1 MAWILTPSLVSLRDA
16 FNKRFP
22 RRDKTTDG
30 TIGNQAH
37 AVTTSS
43 HNPDKTGN
51 AEVKDGD
58 QFDEVRAF
66 DADADL
72 NEPGVTMLQVIAA
85 MLADKATLKRLKYI
99 IHNRTIW
106 TANNGWLPRRY
117 TGPSPHTEHAHFNGI
132 FTDDANSAP
141 WPVVLNFG
149 KGVNNVTTADTDGI
163 KAILTGAGSGSLN
176 VANNLHVKLNTII
189 TALEKVQKS
198 ADAAAERSSALMD
211 MTDVT
216 TSWSDINPKATQ
228 ENKLADAIIAK
239 SVATVD
245 VLALA
250 QALSALLPSG
260 VGLTE
265 DDVSKAL
272 ARVLKSGTDSVPDS
286 Q

>member
-1 MAWILTPSLVSLRDA
+1 MAWFLTQSLVSLRNA
-16 FNKRFP
+16 FNARFP
-22 RRDKTTDG
+22 KRDKTTDG

-37 AVTTSS
+37 AATVSS

-51 AEVKDGD
+51 SEVKDGD
-58 QFDEVRAF
+58 QFDEVRAI
-66 DADADL
+66 DVDADL
-72 NEPGVTMLQVIAA
+72 GEAGVTMLMVIAA

-106 TANNGWLPRRY
+106 TANNGWLPQRY

-141 WPVVLNFG
+141 WPVVLNFS
-149 KGVNNVTTADTDGI
+149 KGATVTTADTDGI
-163 KAILTGAGSGSLN
+163 KATLTGAGTGSLN

-189 TALEKVQKS
+189 AALGKIQKS
-198 ADAAAERSSALMD
+198 ADAAAERSGALMD

-216 TSWSDINPKATQ
+216 TSWSDVNPKGTQ
-228 ENKLADAIIAK
+228 DNKLADAIIAK
-239 SVATVD
+239 AVATVD
-245 VLALA
+245 VVALA
-250 QALSALLPSG
+250 QALSALLPNG

-272 ARVLKSGTDSVPDS
+272 ARVLKSGTNSVPDS